1 MIKGRKD
8 RFHAGAQRAQRSQ
21 TNDLSSPR
29 HRPHVKL
36 TSAMALAPFF
46 LALSVAWG
54 IDTPGFKPG
63 FNLFNIQ
70 QDVQLGKEGAEQVDR
85 TYPLLADPLVLRYI
99 NDLGRQLA
107 SLAPNNNP
115 AYAWTFRVINSPDI
129 NAFALPGG
137 YIYVNR
143 GAIEAAENE
152 AQLAGIMAHES
163 GHVVMRHGT
172 HQASEALL
180 AQAPLALLESI
191 LGRAGSLTGQL
202 TGMGLNLGLNSILLK
217 NSRDAEI
224 QADAV
229 GAYILYRAGYHPHAL
244 AEFFELVENKYPRKT
259 VQFFSD
265 HPNPVDRVRRID
277 ADASDNILMFGQPGK
292 LKGGSPAFEDV
303 KNRLKS
309 LTVPSSPEIPPPVAA
324 NNLPPPPP
332 SARLIKFD
340 GYGISIVYPDNWR
353 VQRNEDSVVLLP
365 PGGMVEVPETGVAQA
380 YGMSISRF
388 QPPGSREGVWGLAE
402 ATQEVLDTLRS
413 SNPNLRVIEQK
424 AMNLKGRPALSTLLE
439 TDSPL
444 PGQKER
450 DQLVTTRQSDF
461 LVSLIF
467 IAPQAQFDAYKPTF
481 DAMLQSLEL
490 R

>member
-1 MIKGRKD
+1 MNGEFR
-8 RFHAGAQRAQRSQ
+8 R
-21 TNDLSSPR
+21 
-29 HRPHVKL
+29 RPLVRL
-36 TSAMALAPFF
+36 PAAMALAPFF
-46 LALSVAWG
+46 LALGVAWG

-63 FNLFNIQ
+63 FNLFSAQ
-70 QDVQLGKEGAEQVDR
+70 QDVQLGKESAEEIDR
-85 TYPLLADPLVLRYI
+85 TYPLLTDPRVLRYI
-99 NDLGRQLA
+99 KDLGRQLA

-115 AYAWTFRVINSPDI
+115 AYVWTFRVINSPDI

-152 AQLAGIMAHES
+152 AQLAGVLAHES

-180 AQAPLALLESI
+180 AQAPLALLETI
-191 LGRAGSLTGQL
+191 LGRSGSLTGQL
-202 TGMGLNLGLNSILLK
+202 TAMGLNLGLNSILLK

-229 GAYILYRAGYHPHAL
+229 AAYILYRAGYDPHAL
-244 AEFFELVENKYPRKT
+244 AEYFEIVENKYPQKT

-277 ADASDNILMFGQPGK
+277 ADTRDNILMYGQPEK
-292 LKGGSPAFEDV
+292 LKGGSPAFEDAR
-303 KNRLKS
+303 KRLLS
-309 LTVPSSPEIPPPVAA
+309 LTAPSSAETPPPVAA
-324 NNLPPPPP
+324 SFASPPPPP
-332 SARLIKFD
+332 SARFIKFA
-340 GYGISIVYPDNWR
+340 GYGISILYPDNWR
-353 VQRNEDSVVLLP
+353 VQRNEDAVVLVP
-365 PGGMVEVPETGVAQA
+365 PGGMVEVPETGAAQA
-380 YGMSISRF
+380 YGMSINRF
-388 QPPGSREGVWGLAE
+388 QPPGGREGAWGLVE
-402 ATQEVLDTLRS
+402 ATQEMLETLRS

-424 AMNLKGRPALSTLLE
+424 AMNLKGRSALSTLLE

-450 DQLVTTRQSDF
+450 DQLVTARQSDF
-461 LVSLIF
+461 LVSLFF
-467 IAPQAQFDAYKPTF
+467 IAPQSLFDAYKPTF

>member
-1 MIKGRKD
+1 MNGEFR
-8 RFHAGAQRAQRSQ
+8 R
-21 TNDLSSPR
+21 
-29 HRPHVKL
+29 RPLVRL
-36 TSAMALAPFF
+36 PAAMALAPFF
-46 LALSVAWG
+46 LALGVAWG

-63 FNLFNIQ
+63 FNLFSAQ
-70 QDVQLGKEGAEQVDR
+70 QDVQLGKESAEEIDR
-85 TYPLLADPLVLRYI
+85 TYPLLADPQVLRYI

-115 AYAWTFRVINSPDI
+115 AYVWTFRVINSPDI

-152 AQLAGIMAHES
+152 AQLAGVLAHES

-180 AQAPLALLESI
+180 AQAPLALLETI
-191 LGRAGSLTGQL
+191 LGRSGSLTGQL
-202 TGMGLNLGLNSILLK
+202 TAMGLNLGLNSILLK

-229 GAYILYRAGYHPHAL
+229 AAYILYRAGYDPHAL
-244 AEFFELVENKYPRKT
+244 AEYFEIVENKYPQKT

-265 HPNPVDRVRRID
+265 HPNPVDRVKRID
-277 ADASDNILMFGQPGK
+277 ADASDNILMYGQPEK
-292 LKGGSPAFEDV
+292 LKGGSPAFEDA
-303 KNRLKS
+303 KKRLLS
-309 LTVPSSPEIPPPVAA
+309 LTAPSNAETPPPVAA
-324 NNLPPPPP
+324 NFASPPPPP
-332 SARLIKFD
+332 SARFIKFA

-353 VQRNEDSVVLLP
+353 VQRNEDAVVLVP
-365 PGGMVEVPETGVAQA
+365 PGGMVEVPETGAAQA
-380 YGMSISRF
+380 YGMSISRL
-388 QPPGSREGVWGLAE
+388 QPPWRPGGGVGTCRGYTRNAGNFAQLESQPAGDRAKSHEPQGALGPLHSARNRLAASRSERA
-402 ATQEVLDTLRS
+402 
-413 SNPNLRVIEQK
+413 
-424 AMNLKGRPALSTLLE
+424 RPVGDA
-439 TDSPL
+439 
-444 PGQKER
+444 
-450 DQLVTTRQSDF
+450 RQSDF

-467 IAPQAQFDAYKPTF
+467 IAPQSLFDAYKPTF